1 MHWTARIARTVE
13 SCAFSLIL
21 GAVAGSA
28 GGQELPARPA
38 IQPSIAASMPA
49 SNEANSASTGTTK
62 SAGGERDWW
71 KNAVIY
77 EIYPRSFQDS
87 NGDGVGDLN
96 GITKRLDYLKELGVD
111 AIWLTP
117 CYPSPQ
123 VDFGYD
129 ISDYKNIDPQY
140 GTLKDFDRLV
150 AEAEKRHIR
159 ILMDMV
165 MNHTSDKHE
174 WFIQSR
180 SSRDNP
186 YRDWYMW
193 HDPSA
198 SSGQAPGGTATD
210 KGEVPNN
217 WQSDFGHSAWEW
229 DEKTRQYYYHKF
241 YIQQPD
247 VNWDNP
253 KIHEAFKDII
263 GFWLKRGVG
272 GFRFDAITTLFEDPQ
287 LRDEDVDLDKD
298 GKPHLNNYGDIAL
311 HDTRTNNL
319 PGTHGVMQEMRA
331 WTDTFGSDKFPGTRV
346 LIGETYLPN
355 IAELAKQYG
364 SPDKPEFQLPMD
376 TQIGFINKLD
386 VAAFRSKLNDVETQI
401 DGNTP
406 LLVFDN
412 HDNPRMDARYGD
424 GVHDTDIQRV
434 ISTLLFASRGTALF
448 YYGDEIGM
456 KTTPPTRKEDVKDPV
471 GLTGWPK
478 DKGRDG
484 ERTPMQWDAGANAGF
499 SKAEA
504 KPWLPVP
511 PNAATINVAAEK
523 GDPNSLLTWYQSLIR
538 LKKTNAAFAHGDNTM
553 LDTTNTKVLSW
564 LRQTPGAPAVV
575 VSVNFTADPQ
585 TVSLRVP
592 GAGGKT
598 KTLLKTPGA
607 TDPTGLGQIVL
618 GPYGVYIGMLE

>member
-1 MHWTARIARTVE
+1 MQWTKGISGILA
-13 SCAFSLIL
+13 SCTLVLLL
-21 GAVAGSA
+21 GFGAQRVAGQPGSA
-28 GGQELPARPA
+28 AALQPA
-38 IQPSIAASMPA
+38 
-49 SNEANSASTGTTK
+49 GTAQ
-62 SAGGERDWW
+62 AGEQDWW

-87 NGDGVGDLN
+87 NGDGIGDLN
-96 GITKRLDYLKELGVD
+96 GITERLDYLQDLGID

-129 ISDYKNIDPQY
+129 ISDYKSIAPEY
-140 GTLKDFDRLV
+140 GTLADFDRLV
-150 AEAEKRHIR
+150 AEARKRHIR

-180 SSRDNP
+180 SARDNP

-193 HDPSA
+193 HDGK
-198 SSGQAPGGTATD
+198 GQTATD
-210 KGEVPNN
+210 KGDVPNN
-217 WQSDFGHSAWEW
+217 WQSDFGGSAWQW
-229 DEKTRQYYYHKF
+229 DEKTCQYYYHKF

-253 KIHEAFKDII
+253 KIHKAFKDIV

-287 LRDEDVDLDKD
+287 MRDEDVVLDKD
-298 GKPHLNNYGDIAL
+298 GKPVLDPTGKPRLN
-311 HDTRTNNL
+311 DTRTNNL
-319 PGTHGVMQEMRA
+319 PGTHDVMQEFRA
-331 WTDTFGSDKFPGTRV
+331 YTDTFNLAKYPGTRV

-364 SPDKPEFQLPMD
+364 PPGKPEFHLPMD
-376 TQIGFINKLD
+376 TQVGFINKLD
-386 VAAFRSKLNDVETQI
+386 VAQFRAKLNDVETGI
-401 DGNTP
+401 NGNIP

-412 HDNPRMDARYGD
+412 HDNPRLDARYGD

-434 ISTLLFASRGTALF
+434 ISTMLFASRGTALF

-456 KTTPPTRKEDVKDPV
+456 KTTPPARKEDVKDPV
-471 GLTGWPK
+471 GIAYWPFY
-478 DKGRDG
+478 KGRDG
-484 ERTPMQWDAGANAGF
+484 ERTPMQWDGAPNAGF
-499 SKAEA
+499 TTDSA

-511 PNAATINVAAEK
+511 AGSTTINVKAEEA
-523 GDPNSLLTWYQSLIR
+523 GPDSLFTWYQTLIR
-538 LKKTNAAFAHGDNTM
+538 LKKTNPAFAAGSERM
-553 LDTTNTKVLSW
+553 LDADNPNVLSW
-564 LRQTPGAPAVV
+564 LRKGPDQVSVV
-575 VSVNFTADPQ
+575 VSVNFKAEPQ
-585 TVSLRVP
+585 SVSLSVH
-592 GAGGKT
+592 GAGANL

-607 TDPTGLGQIVL
+607 RDPVSLHQIQL
-618 GPYGVYIGMLE
+618 GPYGVYIGEVRP